1 MKTQILLVFFAACIA
16 ALMPT
21 GVANAKAME
30 CSVARPSSA
39 QGYWSWRL
47 IDGRKCWYAGKTMV
61 SKSLLQWPAKASV
74 QAKADQA
81 KTDQA
86 KTDTAQVRVTVVP
99 VTVVP
104 ATVATEKRSDPLDAQ
119 ARLLDYANS
128 FEVRWRA
135 RAITD

>member
-1 MKTQILLVFFAACIA
+1 MKTQIILILLAACMA
-16 ALMPT
+16 AFAP
-21 GVANAKAME
+21 VDAANAKAMD

-74 QAKADQA
+74 QAKADSTPA
-81 KTDQA
+81 S
-86 KTDTAQVRVTVVP
+86 
-99 VTVVP
+99 

-128 FEVRWRA
+128 FEARWRA
-135 RAITD
+135 RAIPD

>member
-1 MKTQILLVFFAACIA
+1 MKTQILLVIFAACIA

-21 GVANAKAME
+21 GEANAKAME
-30 CSVARPSSA
+30 CSAARPSSA

-47 IDGRKCWYAGKTMV
+47 IDGRKCWYVGKTMI

-74 QAKADQA
+74 QAKAD
-81 KTDQA
+81 
-86 KTDTAQVRVTVVP
+86 TAPVRVTVVP

-104 ATVATEKRSDPLDAQ
+104 VATEKRSDPLDAQ
-119 ARLLDYANS
+119 ARLLEYANS
-128 FEVRWRA
+128 FEARWRA

>member
-21 GVANAKAME
+21 GVANAKAVE
-30 CSVARPSSA
+30 CNVARPSSA
-39 QGYWSWRL
+39 HGYWSWRL
-47 IDGRKCWYAGKTMV
+47 IDGRKCWYAGKTMI

-74 QAKADQA
+74 QAKAD
-81 KTDQA
+81 TRP
-86 KTDTAQVRVTVVP
+86 VPVTVVP

-104 ATVATEKRSDPLDAQ
+104 VTVATEKRSDPLDAQ

-128 FEVRWRA
+128 FEARWRA

>member
-21 GVANAKAME
+21 GVANAKALE
-30 CSVARPSSA
+30 CSVARPSST

-47 IDGRKCWYAGKTMV
+47 IDGRKCWYAGKTMI

-74 QAKADQA
+74 QGKADP
-81 KTDQA
+81 KP
-86 KTDTAQVRVTVVP
+86 VPVTVVP

-104 ATVATEKRSDPLDAQ
+104 GKLGDPLDAQ

-128 FEVRWRA
+128 FEARWRA

>member
-1 MKTQILLVFFAACIA
+1 MKMQIRLIFFAACIA
-16 ALMPT
+16 ALMPA

-47 IDGRKCWYAGKTMV
+47 IDGRKCWYAGKTMI

-74 QAKADQA
+74 QAKAD
-81 KTDQA
+81 
-86 KTDTAQVRVTVVP
+86 TAP
-99 VTVVP
+99 VTVAPV
-104 ATVATEKRSDPLDAQ
+104 TVATEKRSDPRDAQ
-119 ARLLDYANS
+119 ARLLDYATS
-128 FEVRWRA
+128 FEARWRA

>member
-16 ALMPT
+16 ALMPS
-21 GVANAKAME
+21 GVANAKAVE

-39 QGYWSWRL
+39 HGYWSWRQ
-47 IDGRKCWYAGKTMV
+47 IDGRKCWYAGKTMI

-74 QAKADQA
+74 QAKAD
-81 KTDQA
+81 TRP
-86 KTDTAQVRVTVVP
+86 VPVTVVP

-104 ATVATEKRSDPLDAQ
+104 VTVATEKRSDPLDAQ
-119 ARLLDYANS
+119 ARLLEFANS
-128 FEVRWRA
+128 FEARWRA